1 MRVSSI
7 GKHFRDH
14 PSIRSRFCEHIS
26 TDGDQALTCRQRIY
40 VMCPHCQRSLC
51 LYHINEHQRMIR
63 SIFDGLVN
71 RLNEYRYELTVKLR
85 IPSTSETMVK
95 NCLEEFQTTI
105 IPYVQRTC
113 CENDVKQEDV
123 NRIQMFIDKMQ
134 TVIQRIH
141 FHWDELEREKSSK
154 RTLAQVGF
162 FHVGTRAERAFFF
175 RFPRRRNRRSVVE
188 QMYV

>member
-1 MRVSSI
+1 
-7 GKHFRDH
+7 
-14 PSIRSRFCEHIS
+14 
-26 TDGDQALTCRQRIY
+26 
-40 VMCPHCQRSLC
+40 
-51 LYHINEHQRMIR
+51 MIR

-141 FHWDELEREKSSK
+141 FHWDEIEREKSNK

-162 FHVGTRAERAFFF
+162 SSLSARSSTGVSLDF
-175 RFPRRRNRRSVVE
+175 RGIRNG
-188 QMYV
+188 